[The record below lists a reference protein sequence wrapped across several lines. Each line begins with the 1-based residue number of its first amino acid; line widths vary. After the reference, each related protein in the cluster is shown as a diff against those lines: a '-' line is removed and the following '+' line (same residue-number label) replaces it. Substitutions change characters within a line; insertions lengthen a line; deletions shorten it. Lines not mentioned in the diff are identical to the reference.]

1 MYYTLLC
8 NCLLKSAW
16 LLFYILYRGWGEDV
30 LTPKTHGQLRPCLEA
45 LLGTRSSASAMQVL
59 CTPKR
64 ARMIVVVVCVAA
76 ACTTLPEFFE
86 CRVQPQTDPS
96 TNTTQLR
103 CVDTWFGRSSVYSL
117 GYNYANQALFT
128 FIPLLLL
135 AIFNALLIH
144 AVLTAARRR
153 QVMAKTGSQC
163 ITNRSASAAA
173 ATTGESHERHR
184 SGQQRITVLLLFF
197 GLVLYSQGI

>member
-1 MYYTLLC
+1 
-8 NCLLKSAW
+8 
-16 LLFYILYRGWGEDV
+16 
-30 LTPKTHGQLRPCLEA
+30 
-45 LLGTRSSASAMQVL
+45 MQVL

-86 CRVQPQTDPS
+86 CRVQPQTDPL

-173 ATTGESHERHR
+173 AATTGESHERHR
-184 SGQQRITVLLLFF
+184 SGQQRITVLLFCGPDTSF
-197 GLVLYSQGI
+197 PGY